1 MVRCMGVCLV
11 LLRDQLEKQ
20 LRRFRIHS
28 LCQSIEQDQ
37 WGMGQRF
44 HQLTDQIPES
54 IAQLWQILRARI
66 AMACHRQHQRH
77 GAGILQKPCC

>member
-1 MVRCMGVCLV
+1 MLGCIGVRLV

-20 LRRFRIHS
+20 LSRFRIHP

-44 HQLTDQIPES
+44 QQLTDQIPEP
-54 IAQLWQILRARI
+54 IAQ
-66 AMACHRQHQRH
+66 M
-77 GAGILQKPCC
+77 G